1 MHAQSTFEILTDSG
15 AASPNWEGALI
26 RLLRVCRE
34 LVTSMNVDIRAGLL
48 PRRFCARSNVVKHA
62 ALHAVREDLQA
73 LMEAYPLDLQS
84 PFEGVPTIFGGIWKA
99 SALCEDK
106 ATDALLKLR
115 FLAGTMDL
123 PMHCHEHSDRVI
135 LVAEGAGIF
144 DVASDGQST
153 DRVISTE
160 VAAGDALVFARGTV
174 HTFKVPSRDLV
185 LLSYH
190 SPFIALDDTRQY
202 TVFRDA

>member
-1 MHAQSTFEILTDSG
+1 MYAQATFEVLTDSSDT
-15 AASPNWEGALI
+15 SPNWEGALL

-34 LVTSMNVDIRAGLL
+34 LAASMNIDIRAGLL
-48 PRRFCARSNVVKHA
+48 PKRFCARSNVVKHA
-62 ALHAVREDLQA
+62 AFNDVSADLQS

-84 PFEGVPTIFGGIWKA
+84 PFEGVPTISGGIWRA
-99 SALCEDK
+99 SALCDDN

-115 FLAGTMDL
+115 FPAGTVDL

-135 LVAEGAGIF
+135 FVAEGAGIF

-174 HTFKVPSRDLV
+174 HTFKVPSTDLV

-190 SPFIALDDTRQY
+190 SPFIALDDARQY